1 MARIEASVEIK
12 RPVDKVFAYTTE
24 AKNWPQWQST
34 IPEAEQT
41 SPGTVRVGTTFK
53 GTIRMLGLSLKWTAI
68 ATEYE
73 PHSKFGKNITS
84 GPVTNEQ
91 HNTYAPIDGST
102 KFTIVYNLRVGGLM
116 KPFSSIV
123 SGSMRKALKK
133 ALDNL
138 KGILEAQP

>member
-24 AKNWPQWQST
+24 AKNRPQWQST

-91 HNTYAPIDGST
+91 HNTYDPISGGT
-102 KFTIVYNLRVGGLM
+102 KFTIVYDFNVRGLAAL
-116 KPFSSIV
+116 FSPLLV
-123 SGSMRKALKK
+123 NSMRQALRKAVGNVK
-133 ALDNL
+133 D
-138 KGILEAQP
+138 ILEAR